1 VAAHFDDLSEPQF
14 PWFKAAQTFVNEF
27 DRSVAWST
35 LEQRWYVRTF
45 FEISME
51 MAWVENARFIWDL
64 LRAEG
69 AADFSAAVHA
79 ARMLLARDGDPA
91 EWEPEP
97 QLDRWRCT

>member
-1 VAAHFDDLSEPQF
+1 
-14 PWFKAAQTFVNEF
+14 
-27 DRSVAWST
+27 
-35 LEQRWYVRTF
+35 
-45 FEISME
+45 ME